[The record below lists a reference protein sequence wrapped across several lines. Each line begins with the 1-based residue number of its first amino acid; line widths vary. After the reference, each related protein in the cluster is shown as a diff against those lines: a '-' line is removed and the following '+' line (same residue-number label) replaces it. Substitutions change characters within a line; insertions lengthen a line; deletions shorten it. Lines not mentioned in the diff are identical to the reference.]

1 MIISTLLYYFVSKD
15 PTRIIKRK
23 VQSFLDLSSFANPF
37 GLGVREKKSL
47 TFQSPKSL
55 KTQSVRMTP
64 SLHLYNLCLGINGS
78 RILALTFEL
87 GEYKYNHAKKKP
99 CAVNNHKSNLSSST
113 SENSVLTVLL
123 VRK

>member
-1 MIISTLLYYFVSKD
+1 MLQKYNHFWILAALLTPLGWVSEK
-15 PTRIIKRK
+15 KK
-23 VQSFLDLSSFANPF
+23 
-37 GLGVREKKSL
+37 KKSL

-55 KTQSVRMTP
+55 KTRSVRMTP

-78 RILALTFEL
+78 RILALAFEL
-87 GEYKYNHAKKKP
+87 GEYKYNHAKNQP

-123 VRK
+123 VRR